1 MSIVLNPAPTAW
13 ASDTNYSSGPNSGT
27 PTKVDPGSGRFA
39 AGWVPGDTLPAQHLN
54 FHLAAVTTALADIVS
69 KVSNKALDGA
79 GGGSYTPTA
88 PINFLGAQSV
98 NFHTASVDSTG
109 TFTVT
114 PGGKIDVISGGAIEF
129 NAPGDLKIDSVIG
142 SYRLT
147 LTPQAVALASN
158 VMTWQPVSPPC
169 AGWVQT
175 NVSAQHQISF
185 PLPLNPGDDILSVSV
200 VIDGG
205 VGVGHGGSVPTGA
218 DRLTISLVQVSTSGT
233 VTTLATLA
241 DASSAVVYDTSH
253 TLTLQNGAVGMTG
266 TMPQLV
272 DEDFAYYVLVA
283 GEAGGDA
290 VANTTV
296 IRAVAGTC
304 VARSYR
310 ASLVTL

>member
-1 MSIVLNPAPTAW
+1 MSIVLNAAPTAW
-13 ASDTNYSSGPNSGT
+13 ASDTNYSSGPANGT
-27 PTKVDPGSGRFA
+27 ATKVDPGAGRFA
-39 AGWVPGDTLPAQHLN
+39 QGWVPGDTLPAQHLN
-54 FHLAAVTTALADIVS
+54 FHLAAVTTALADIIS

-114 PGGKIDVISGGAIEF
+114 PGGKIDVISGASVEF
-129 NAPGDLKIDSVIG
+129 NAPGDLKIDSVLG

-169 AGWVQT
+169 AGWAQT
-175 NVSAQHQISF
+175 NISAQHQISF
-185 PLPLNPGDDILSVSV
+185 PIPLNPGDDILSVSV

-253 TLTLQNGAVGMTG
+253 TITLQNGSLDSG
-266 TMPQLV
+266 TMPQTV
-272 DEDFAYYVLVA
+272 DEDFAYYVLIA
-283 GEAGGDA
+283 GETGANA

-296 IRAVAGTC
+296 VTAIAGAC

>member
-1 MSIVLNPAPTAW
+1 MSIVLNAAPTAW

-54 FHLAAVTTALADIVS
+54 YHLNAVTTALADIIS

-109 TFTVT
+109 TFTVV
-114 PGGKIDVISGGAIEF
+114 PGGKIDVISGGAIEL
-129 NAPGDLKIDSVIG
+129 NAIGDLKIDNVIG
-142 SYRLT
+142 FFRLT
-147 LTPQAVALASN
+147 LTPQAVSLASN

-169 AGWVQT
+169 AGWLQT
-175 NVSAQHQISF
+175 NVSAQYQISF
-185 PLPLNPGDDILSVSV
+185 PLPLNPGDDILNVDV

-205 VGVGHGGSVPTGA
+205 AGVGHGGSIPTGS
-218 DRLTISLVQVSTSGT
+218 DRLTISLVRVATDGT
-233 VTTLATLA
+233 VTTLASRSDPV
-241 DASSAVVYDTSH
+241 DASTYDTPH
-253 TLTLQNGAVGMTG
+253 TVTLQSGSLDSG
-266 TMPQLV
+266 TLPRTV
-272 DEDFAYYVLVA
+272 DEDFAYYVLIA
-283 GEAGGDA
+283 GETGSNA
-290 VANTTV
+290 VANTTA
-296 IRAVAGTC
+296 ITAIAGDY